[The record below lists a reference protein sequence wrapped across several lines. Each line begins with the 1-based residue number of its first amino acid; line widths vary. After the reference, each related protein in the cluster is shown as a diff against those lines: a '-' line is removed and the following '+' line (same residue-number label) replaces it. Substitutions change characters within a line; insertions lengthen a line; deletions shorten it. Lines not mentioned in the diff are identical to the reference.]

1 MLTNSEVFLVCIS
14 FFFILIIG
22 YLYFR
27 SSFTRRELFEVISE
41 SNQFE
46 DNFKDDNF
54 KEPKED
60 RQELVIFCLKSMD
73 GNDFDSNQLI
83 SLMTNLGAKN
93 CDGFFVFYDHEDA
106 EAFRIANLLNPGVIK
121 EDTSTKAIVM
131 VIDLMKVKYPIKSF
145 DKMISMSHLIA
156 EKIEAVICD
165 EKMQPLS
172 VQLIQHLQTKAQEIE
187 YSNNLGVKAI

>member
-46 DNFKDDNF
+46 DNF

-145 DKMISMSHLIA
+145 DKMISISHLIA

-187 YSNNLGVKAI
+187 YSNNLSVKAI

>member
-83 SLMTNLGAKN
+83 SLLTNLGAKN
-93 CDGFFVFYDHEDA
+93 CDGFFVFYDHKDA
-106 EAFRIANLLNPGVIK
+106 EAFRIANLLNPGLIK

-145 DKMISMSHLIA
+145 DKMISMSHLMA

-172 VQLIQHLQTKAQEIE
+172 VQFIQHLQTKAQEIE
-187 YSNNLGVKAI
+187 YSNNLSVKAI

>member
-1 MLTNSEVFLVCIS
+1 
-14 FFFILIIG
+14 
-22 YLYFR
+22 
-27 SSFTRRELFEVISE
+27 
-41 SNQFE
+41 
-46 DNFKDDNF
+46 
-54 KEPKED
+54 
-60 RQELVIFCLKSMD
+60 MD
-73 GNDFDSNQLI
+73 GNDFDSNQVI

-187 YSNNLGVKAI
+187 YSNNLSVKAI

>member
-41 SNQFE
+41 SSQFE

-54 KEPKED
+54 KEPIED

-73 GNDFDSNQLI
+73 DNDFDSNQLI

-93 CDGFFVFYDHEDA
+93 CDGFFVFYDREDA
-106 EAFRIANLLNPGVIK
+106 EAFRIANLFNPGVIK
-121 EDTSTKAIVM
+121 EDTSTKAIVI

-172 VQLIQHLQTKAQEIE
+172 VQFIQHLQTKAQEIE
-187 YSNNLGVKAI
+187 YSNNLSVKAI

>member
-46 DNFKDDNF
+46 DNF

-93 CDGFFVFYDHEDA
+93 CDGFFVFYDREDA

-145 DKMISMSHLIA
+145 DNMISMSHLIA

-187 YSNNLGVKAI
+187 YSNNLSVKAI

>member
-54 KEPKED
+54 KEPTED
-60 RQELVIFCLKSMD
+60 RQELVIFC
-73 GNDFDSNQLI
+73 
-83 SLMTNLGAKN
+83 
-93 CDGFFVFYDHEDA
+93 
-106 EAFRIANLLNPGVIK
+106 
-121 EDTSTKAIVM
+121 
-131 VIDLMKVKYPIKSF
+131 
-145 DKMISMSHLIA
+145 
-156 EKIEAVICD
+156 
-165 EKMQPLS
+165 
-172 VQLIQHLQTKAQEIE
+172 
-187 YSNNLGVKAI
+187 

>member
-46 DNFKDDNF
+46 DNF

-106 EAFRIANLLNPGVIK
+106 EEFRIANLLNPGLIK

-187 YSNNLGVKAI
+187 YSNNLSVKAI

>member
-46 DNFKDDNF
+46 DNFK
-54 KEPKED
+54 EPKED

-93 CDGFFVFYDHEDA
+93 YDGFFVFYDLEDA

-121 EDTSTKAIVM
+121 EDTSTNAIVM
-131 VIDLMKVKYPIKSF
+131 VIDLIKVKYPIKSF

-187 YSNNLGVKAI
+187 YSNNLSVKAI

>member
-46 DNFKDDNF
+46 DNF

-93 CDGFFVFYDHEDA
+93 CDGFFVFYDLEDA

-187 YSNNLGVKAI
+187 YSNNLSVKAI

>member
-46 DNFKDDNF
+46 DNF

-187 YSNNLGVKAI
+187 YSNNLSVKAI

>member
-73 GNDFDSNQLI
+73 DDFDSNQLI

-187 YSNNLGVKAI
+187 YSNNLSVKAI

>member
-46 DNFKDDNF
+46 DNFK
-54 KEPKED
+54 EPKED

-83 SLMTNLGAKN
+83 SLLTNLGAKN

-106 EAFRIANLLNPGVIK
+106 EAFRIANLLNPGLIK

-187 YSNNLGVKAI
+187 YSNNLSVKAI

>member
-46 DNFKDDNF
+46 DNFK
-54 KEPKED
+54 ELEED

-83 SLMTNLGAKN
+83 SLITNLGAKN
-93 CDGFFVFYDHEDA
+93 CDGFFVFYDNEDA
-106 EAFRIANLLNPGVIK
+106 EAFRIANLLNPGLIK
-121 EDTSTKAIVM
+121 EDTSTNSIVM
-131 VIDLMKVKYPIKSF
+131 AIDLMRVKYPIKSF

-187 YSNNLGVKAI
+187 YSNNLSIKAT

>member
-46 DNFKDDNF
+46 DNFKDDYF
-54 KEPKED
+54 KDPTED
-60 RQELVIFCLKSMD
+60 RQELVIFCFKSMD
-73 GNDFDSNQLI
+73 GNDFESNQLI

-145 DKMISMSHLIA
+145 DKMISISHLIA

-187 YSNNLGVKAI
+187 YSNNLSVKAI

>member
-41 SNQFE
+41 SSQFE

-54 KEPKED
+54 KEPIED

-106 EAFRIANLLNPGVIK
+106 EAFRIANLLNP
-121 EDTSTKAIVM
+121 
-131 VIDLMKVKYPIKSF
+131 
-145 DKMISMSHLIA
+145 
-156 EKIEAVICD
+156 
-165 EKMQPLS
+165 
-172 VQLIQHLQTKAQEIE
+172 
-187 YSNNLGVKAI
+187 

>member
-54 KEPKED
+54 KEPTDD

-73 GNDFDSNQLI
+73 GNDFESNQLI

-106 EAFRIANLLNPGVIK
+106 ESFRIANLLNPGVIK
-121 EDTSTKAIVM
+121 EDTSTKVIVM
-131 VIDLMKVKYPIKSF
+131 VIDLMKVKYPNKSF
-145 DKMISMSHLIA
+145 DKMISN
-156 EKIEAVICD
+156 VF
-165 EKMQPLS
+165 
-172 VQLIQHLQTKAQEIE
+172 
-187 YSNNLGVKAI
+187 

>member
-46 DNFKDDNF
+46 DNFK
-54 KEPKED
+54 EPKED

-73 GNDFDSNQLI
+73 DNDFDSNQLI

-145 DKMISMSHLIA
+145 DKMISISHLIA

-187 YSNNLGVKAI
+187 YSNNLSVKAI

>member
-46 DNFKDDNF
+46 DNFK
-54 KEPKED
+54 EPKED

-73 GNDFDSNQLI
+73 GNHFDSNQLI

-187 YSNNLGVKAI
+187 YSNNLSIKAI

>member
-14 FFFILIIG
+14 FFFVLIIG

-46 DNFKDDNF
+46 DNFK
-54 KEPKED
+54 ELKED

-106 EAFRIANLLNPGVIK
+106 EAFRIANLLNPGEIK

-187 YSNNLGVKAI
+187 YSNNLSVKAI

>member
-41 SNQFE
+41 SSQFE

-54 KEPKED
+54 KEPIED

-93 CDGFFVFYDHEDA
+93 CDGFFVFYDREDA

-121 EDTSTKAIVM
+121 EGTSTKAIVM

-172 VQLIQHLQTKAQEIE
+172 VQFIQHLQTKAQEIE
-187 YSNNLGVKAI
+187 YTNNLSVKAI

>member
-93 CDGFFVFYDHEDA
+93 YDGFFVFYDLEDD
-106 EAFRIANLLNPGVIK
+106 EEFRIANLLNPGLIK

-187 YSNNLGVKAI
+187 YSNNLSVKAI

>member
-27 SSFTRRELFEVISE
+27 SSFTRRKLFEVISE

-46 DNFKDDNF
+46 DNLKDDDF

-60 RQELVIFCLKSMD
+60 RQELAIFCLKSMD

-83 SLMTNLGAKN
+83 NLMKNLGAKN
-93 CDGFFVFYDHEDA
+93 CDGFFVFYDYEDA

-131 VIDLMKVKYPIKSF
+131 LS
-145 DKMISMSHLIA
+145 LIH
-156 EKIEAVICD
+156 I
-165 EKMQPLS
+165 
-172 VQLIQHLQTKAQEIE
+172 
-187 YSNNLGVKAI
+187 

>member
-46 DNFKDDNF
+46 DNFK
-54 KEPKED
+54 EPKED

-83 SLMTNLGAKN
+83 SLLTNLGAKN

-106 EAFRIANLLNPGVIK
+106 EEFRIANLLNPGLIK

-187 YSNNLGVKAI
+187 YSNNLSVKAI

>member
-46 DNFKDDNF
+46 DNFK
-54 KEPKED
+54 ELEED

-93 CDGFFVFYDHEDA
+93 CDGFFIFYDHEDA

-187 YSNNLGVKAI
+187 YSNNLSVKAI

>member
-73 GNDFDSNQLI
+73 DNDFDSNQLI

-93 CDGFFVFYDHEDA
+93 CDGFFVFYDREDA
-106 EAFRIANLLNPGVIK
+106 EAFRIANLFNPGVIK
-121 EDTSTKAIVM
+121 EDTSTNAIVI

-145 DKMISMSHLIA
+145 DKMISISHLIA

-187 YSNNLGVKAI
+187 YSNNLSVKAI

>member
-93 CDGFFVFYDHEDA
+93 YDGFFVFYDHEDA

-156 EKIEAVICD
+156 EKIEAVTV
-165 EKMQPLS
+165 S
-172 VQLIQHLQTKAQEIE
+172 YTHLTLPTNA
-187 YSNNLGVKAI
+187 

>member
-93 CDGFFVFYDHEDA
+93 CDGFFVFYDREDA

-145 DKMISMSHLIA
+145 DKMISTSHLIA
-156 EKIEAVICD
+156 EKIEAVICLSLIHIS
-165 EKMQPLS
+165 EPTRQP
-172 VQLIQHLQTKAQEIE
+172 
-187 YSNNLGVKAI
+187 